1 MARSRAGTRTMV
13 MVTRIPDG
21 ATWLTG
27 LGNVRTSRAS
37 LRSVPI
43 PGERR
48 RSYLA
53 RQVATMALSHVQVDT
68 PMAIVRAAA
77 WSNSLARMGVYLPLF
92 VIHDIGVMLSMTRG
106 AGGYVIRAR
115 EAQLARLQLP
125 QGMKPLLDK
134 YRRLLENIT
143 QSEVTE
149 RLAGLRLRDEMV
161 AVLLSRILGDTFNR
175 WRDRTKAA
183 GAEPLP
189 LDLGILGE
197 IDYADHFKD
206 FDARSLWGFIEH
218 IEAQSMHIYTQVE
231 LIDLDTVRLL
241 GLFKEDSAS
250 GSEAL
255 GGAIDLVDLFAA
267 LGSPEANDVANFSLD
282 LLPSVLETRR
292 STGAQTFAVDGYA
305 SIERKGNIDSLVLSE
320 LAYDREIFE
329 QKVVDNELLY
339 YGREKSREDER
350 RLQYI
355 LIDCS
360 ASMRGQRQVF
370 ARGLA
375 LALIKKLTLEGDE
388 IWVRFFD
395 SRLHETVKIGRS
407 GQVPVPY
414 LLSFRSERGRNYGKV
429 FRQLLVEVT
438 RLRREQ
444 KRRVVLYTITHGQC
458 HIEPELV
465 SALKQQAFLYGVIV
479 LPSTD
484 QLPEFVAMLDR
495 QQIVSGDVLTNRAE
509 RQRRALDIVGDATK
523 TRKAAAEKAETLPT
537 DPAVSRRMNVV
548 R

>member
-1 MARSRAGTRTMV
+1 
-13 MVTRIPDG
+13 
-21 ATWLTG
+21 
-27 LGNVRTSRAS
+27 
-37 LRSVPI
+37 
-43 PGERR
+43 
-48 RSYLA
+48 
-53 RQVATMALSHVQVDT
+53 MALSHVQVET

-106 AGGYVIRAR
+106 AGGYAIRAR

-125 QGMKPLLDK
+125 QGVKPLLDK

-175 WRDRTKAA
+175 WRDRSKSSGTEA
-183 GAEPLP
+183 LP

-197 IDYADHFKD
+197 VDYADHFKD
-206 FDARSLWGFIEH
+206 FDPRSLWGFVEH
-218 IEAQSMHIYTQVE
+218 IDAQTMHIYTQVE

-329 QKVVDNELLY
+329 QKVVDSELLY

-395 SRLHETVKIGRS
+395 SRLHETIKIGRS

-429 FRQLLVEVT
+429 FRQLNVEVT

-444 KRRVVLYTITHGQC
+444 KRRVVLYVITHGQC

-465 SALKQQAFLYGVIV
+465 QTLKQQAFLYGVIV
-479 LPSTD
+479 LPSSD
-484 QLPEFVAMLDR
+484 QLPEFVSLLDR

-523 TRKAAAEKAETLPT
+523 TRKAAAGSAETLPT

>member
-1 MARSRAGTRTMV
+1 
-13 MVTRIPDG
+13 
-21 ATWLTG
+21 
-27 LGNVRTSRAS
+27 
-37 LRSVPI
+37 VPI
-43 PGERR
+43 PSERR

-77 WSNSLARMGVYLPLF
+77 WTNSLARMGVYLPLF
-92 VIHDIGVMLSMTRG
+92 IIHDIGVMLSMTRG
-106 AGGYVIRAR
+106 AGGYVLRAR

-125 QGMKPLLDK
+125 PGIKPLLDK

-175 WRDRTKAA
+175 WRDRSKSA
-183 GAEPLP
+183 GVEPLP

-206 FDARSLWGFIEH
+206 FDPRSLWGFMEH
-218 IEAQSMHIYTQVE
+218 IDAQTMHIYTQVE

-329 QKVVDNELLY
+329 QKVVDSELLY
-339 YGREKSREDER
+339 YGREKQREDER

-395 SRLHETVKIGRS
+395 SRLHETIKIGRS

-458 HIEPELV
+458 HIEPDLV
-465 SALKQQAFLYGVIV
+465 GLLKQQAFLYGVIV

-523 TRKAAAEKAETLPT
+523 TRKAQSTAQEQLPT
-537 DPAVSRRMNVV
+537 DPAVSRRMGVV
-548 R
+548 K

>member
-1 MARSRAGTRTMV
+1 
-13 MVTRIPDG
+13 
-21 ATWLTG
+21 
-27 LGNVRTSRAS
+27 
-37 LRSVPI
+37 
-43 PGERR
+43 
-48 RSYLA
+48 
-53 RQVATMALSHVQVDT
+53 MALSHVQVET
-68 PMAIVRAAA
+68 PMAVVRAAA

-106 AGGYVIRAR
+106 AGGYVIRGR

-125 QGMKPLLDK
+125 QNMKPLLDK
-134 YRRLLENIT
+134 YRRLLDNVSL
-143 QSEVTE
+143 SEVTE

-175 WRDRTKAA
+175 WRDRSKSA

-189 LDLGILGE
+189 LDLGVLGE

-206 FDARSLWGFIEH
+206 FDPRSLWGFVEH
-218 IEAQSMHIYTQVE
+218 IDAQSMHIYTQVE

-329 QKVVDNELLY
+329 QKVVDSELLY

-395 SRLHETVKIGRS
+395 SRLHETIKIGRS

-458 HIEPELV
+458 HIEPEIM
-465 SALKQQAFLYGVIV
+465 SSLKQQAFLYGVIV
-479 LPSTD
+479 LPSSTE
-484 QLPEFVAMLDR
+484 LPEFVSLLDR
-495 QQIVSGDVLTNRAE
+495 QQIVSGEVLTNRAE

-523 TRKAAAEKAETLPT
+523 ARKASASPSETLPT

>member
-1 MARSRAGTRTMV
+1 MV
-13 MVTRIPDG
+13 
-21 ATWLTG
+21 
-27 LGNVRTSRAS
+27 
-37 LRSVPI
+37 
-43 PGERR
+43 
-48 RSYLA
+48 
-53 RQVATMALSHVQVDT
+53 LSHVQTDT
-68 PMAIVRAAA
+68 PMAIVRASA
-77 WSNSLARMGVYLPLF
+77 WANSLARMGVHLPLF
-92 VIHDIGVMLSMTRG
+92 LVHDIGVMLSMSRG
-106 AGGYVIRAR
+106 AGGYVLRPR
-115 EAQLARLQLP
+115 ESQLARVQLP
-125 QGMKPLLDK
+125 GNIKPLLDQ
-134 YRRLLENIT
+134 YRRLLDNIA

-161 AVLLSRILGDTFNR
+161 AVLLSRILGDTYNR
-175 WRDRTKAA
+175 WRDRSKAA
-183 GAEPLP
+183 GVEPLP
-189 LDLGILGE
+189 LDLGVLGE
-197 IDYADHFKD
+197 IDFADHFRD
-206 FDARSLWGFIEH
+206 FDPRSLWGFVEH
-218 IEAQSMHIYTQVE
+218 LVAQSMHIYTQVE

-292 STGAQTFAVDGYA
+292 TTGAQTFAVDGYA

-329 QKVVDNELLY
+329 QKVVDSELLY
-339 YGREKSREDER
+339 YGRDKQREEER
-350 RLQYI
+350 RLQYL

-395 SRLHETVKIGRS
+395 SRLHETIKIARS

-444 KRRVVLYTITHGQC
+444 KRRVVMYIITHGQC
-458 HIEPELV
+458 HIEPELT
-465 SALKQQAFLYGVIV
+465 SALKQQAFLYGVV
-479 LPSTD
+479 CLPSSD
-484 QLPEFVAMLDR
+484 QLPDFVPLLDR
-495 QQIVSGDVLTNRAE
+495 SQIVSADALTSRAE
-509 RQRRALDIVGDATK
+509 RQRRALDIVGDAT
-523 TRKAAAEKAETLPT
+523 RAPRGAQPT
-537 DPAVSRRMNVV
+537 TTAPSASLRNMPAMK
-548 R
+548 

>member
-1 MARSRAGTRTMV
+1 M
-13 MVTRIPDG
+13 
-21 ATWLTG
+21 
-27 LGNVRTSRAS
+27 
-37 LRSVPI
+37 PI
-43 PGERR
+43 PAERR
-48 RSYLA
+48 RSFLA
-53 RQVATMALSHVQVDT
+53 RQVATMVLSHVQVET
-68 PMAIVRAAA
+68 PMALVRAAA

-115 EAQLARLQLP
+115 EAQLARIQLP
-125 QGMKPLLDK
+125 QGIKPLLDK
-134 YRRLLENIT
+134 YRRLLENISL
-143 QSEVTE
+143 SEVTE

-175 WRDRTKAA
+175 WRDRSKSA

-197 IDYADHFKD
+197 VDYADHFKD
-206 FDARSLWGFIEH
+206 FDARSLWGFVEH
-218 IEAQSMHIYTQVE
+218 VDTQSMHIYTQVE

-329 QKVVDNELLY
+329 QKVVDSELLY

-395 SRLHETVKIGRS
+395 SRLHETIKIGRS

-414 LLSFRSERGRNYGKV
+414 LLSFRSERGRNYAKV

-465 SALKQQAFLYGVIV
+465 SALKQQAFLYGVVV
-479 LPSTD
+479 LPSSTE
-484 QLPEFVAMLDR
+484 LPEFVPLLDR
-495 QQIVSGDVLTNRAE
+495 QQIVSGEVLTNRAE

-523 TRKAAAEKAETLPT
+523 TRKAAAGSGETLPT

>member
-1 MARSRAGTRTMV
+1 
-13 MVTRIPDG
+13 
-21 ATWLTG
+21 
-27 LGNVRTSRAS
+27 
-37 LRSVPI
+37 
-43 PGERR
+43 
-48 RSYLA
+48 
-53 RQVATMALSHVQVDT
+53 MALSHVQTDT
-68 PMAIVRAAA
+68 PMALVRAAA
-77 WSNSLARMGVYLPLF
+77 WSNSLMRMGVYLPLF

-106 AGGYVIRAR
+106 AGGYALRAR
-115 EAQLARLQLP
+115 EAQLARIQVPPNLKGQLE
-125 QGMKPLLDK
+125 Q
-134 YRRLLENIT
+134 YRRLLENIGA
-143 QSEVTE
+143 SEVTE

-161 AVLLSRILGDTFNR
+161 AVLLSRILGDTYNR
-175 WRDRTKAA
+175 WRDRSKSA

-197 IDYADHFKD
+197 IDYADHFRD
-206 FDARSLWGFIEH
+206 FDPRGLWGFVEH
-218 IEAQSMHIYTQVE
+218 LVAQSMHIYTQVE

-292 STGAQTFAVDGYA
+292 STGSQTFAVDGYA

-329 QKVVDNELLY
+329 QKVVDAELLY
-339 YGREKSREDER
+339 YGREKQREDER
-350 RLQYI
+350 RLQYL

-395 SRLHETVKIGRS
+395 SRLHETIKIGRS

-458 HIEPELV
+458 HIEPELM
-465 SALKQQAFLYGVIV
+465 SALKQQAFIYGVVV

-484 QLPEFVAMLDR
+484 QLPEFVPLLDR
-495 QQIVSGDVLTNRAE
+495 SQIVSGEALTNRAE
-509 RQRRALDIVGDATK
+509 RQRRALDIVGDAATTVK
-523 TRKAAAEKAETLPT
+523 KVAQPPASPPPT
-537 DPAVSRRMNVV
+537 DPAVSRRMKAVK
-548 R
+548 